1 MTDIF
6 ISFAHQDNKPI
17 AEGEKG
23 WITHWVTH
31 LRNEVGR
38 KLGRAEYLNLWMDF
52 RLQGNHAVTPEIE
65 SKLRETRTLVILLSK
80 SWLKSTW
87 CQHELAFFSQ
97 HAQTLNNRIF
107 TVELEPIALKDKPV
121 VLHDLLTYQ
130 FWRKTDQDEFPQLGY
145 PVPQPTD
152 SAYFTELLRVA
163 KQLAATLEQ
172 LKSAS
177 DVSATQITTDTTPTF
192 TPQATIYFAPVRDEL
207 YEQRASL
214 ISELR
219 QFSIDVL
226 PRNNNDWDETSMATD
241 LAHCSHFVQLLDVAW
256 TFGIP
261 HKQHAQ
267 AVAAGKTILQW
278 RDAKLE
284 LAQVRE
290 EKQKTLLEGK
300 DVRATSLTNFAQE
313 VQSVVLPKPRPPG
326 REETV
331 FIHAGPEDAP
341 HAEEV
346 KQRLE
351 QDGYCT
357 VVPDYQGDPTGVGD
371 YVKTGYE
378 SCDVWLLLQKTTPSL
393 ALNKRILEALPHF
406 KKRPDKPTVML
417 CRPASAERP
426 RITLPGMITLDCAE
440 RFEQQCAEQVKG
452 SAK

>member
-6 ISFAHQDNKPI
+6 ISFAHLDNQPVTQ
-17 AEGEKG
+17 GEKG

-52 RLQGNHAVTPEIE
+52 RLQGNQAITPEIE
-65 SKLRETRTLVILLSK
+65 NTLRASKTLVILLSK
-80 SWLKSTW
+80 SWLESTW

-97 HAQTLNNRIF
+97 HAATRENRIF
-107 TVELEPIALKDKPV
+107 VIELEPIGLDKKPA
-121 VLHDLLTYQ
+121 VLHDLLTYP
-130 FWRKTDQDEFPQLGY
+130 FWRKTEHDEFPQLGY

-163 KQLAATLEQ
+163 KQLAATLEG
-172 LKSAS
+172 LNPVKSAAPVAAAPS
-177 DVSATQITTDTTPTF
+177 F
-192 TPQATIYFAPVRDEL
+192 TPQATIYLAPVRDEL

-241 LAHCSHFVQLLDVAW
+241 LAHCSHFVQLLDAAW
-256 TFGIP
+256 SFGIP
-261 HKQHAQ
+261 HKQHTL
-267 AVAAGKTILQW
+267 AVAAGKSILQW

-284 LAQVRE
+284 LVQVKE
-290 EKQKTLLEGK
+290 DKQKTLLEGK

-313 VQSVVLPKPRPPG
+313 VQTAVLPKPRSPD

-357 VVPDYQGDPTGVGD
+357 VVPDYQGDPTGVGE

-378 SCDVWLLLQKTTPSL
+378 SCDVWLLLQKATPSL

-417 CRPASAERP
+417 CRPANAERP
-426 RITLPGMITLDCAE
+426 RIALPGMITLDCAE
-440 RFEQQCAEQVKG
+440 RFEQQCADQVKG